1 MNPAKPHQ
9 VPRDVEADSMNLW
22 SDESSN
28 YGEEE
33 EEEHRAT
40 VLKMHTLLS
49 TWDATDKNK
58 NCTSASIKSITITEI
73 SIPSVSM
80 YV

>member
-9 VPRDVEADSMNLW
+9 IPRDVEADSMNLW

-33 EEEHRAT
+33 EEGHRAT

-58 NCTSASIKSITITEI
+58 NCTSAFYQKYHHHRNQYTFIKH
-73 SIPSVSM
+73 V
-80 YV
+80 